1 MPTRNIVIPDP
12 LSHEIDRLVE
22 SGRYQN
28 ASEVIRNGLRLLIQ
42 QEAMVS
48 AKIEALRN
56 ATGSAI
62 QQLEQGTFDE
72 VSADDL
78 EQYLES
84 LRLEDSRIGR

>member
-1 MPTRNIVIPDP
+1 MPTRNILIPDP

-28 ASEVIRNGLRLLIQ
+28 ASEVVRNGLRLLMQ
-42 QEAMVS
+42 QEAMIS

-62 QQLEQGTFDE
+62 QHLEQGRFDE
-72 VSADDL
+72 VNGEDL
-78 EQYLES
+78 EQYLEGLS
-84 LRLEDSRIGR
+84 LEDSRLGH

>member
-1 MPTRNIVIPDP
+1 MPTRNILIPDL

-28 ASEVIRNGLRLLIQ
+28 ASEVVRNGLRLLMQ

-56 ATGSAI
+56 ATGSAL
-62 QQLEQGTFDE
+62 QQLEQGRFDE
-72 VSADDL
+72 VNGEEL
-78 EQYLES
+78 EQYLEGLS
-84 LRLEDSRIGR
+84 LEDCRLGH

>member
-1 MPTRNIVIPDP
+1 MPTRNILIPDP
-12 LSHEIDRLVE
+12 LSNEIDRLVE

-28 ASEVIRNGLRLLIQ
+28 ASEVIRNGVRLLIQ

-72 VSADDL
+72 VPADDL
-78 EQYLES
+78 EQYLEG
-84 LRLEDSRIGR
+84 LGLEDSRIGH

>member
-12 LSHEIDRLVE
+12 LSNEIDRLVE

-28 ASEVIRNGLRLLIQ
+28 ASEVIRNGVRLLIQ

-78 EQYLES
+78 EQYLEG
-84 LRLEDSRIGR
+84 LGLEDSRIGQ

>member
-12 LSHEIDRLVE
+12 LSDEIDRLVE

-28 ASEVIRNGLRLLIQ
+28 ASEVVRNGLRLLIQ

-56 ATGSAI
+56 TMGIGI
-62 QQLEQGTFDE
+62 QQLEHGIFDE
-72 VSADDL
+72 VPAEDL
-78 EQYLES
+78 EQYLEGLS
-84 LRLEDSRIGR
+84 VEDSRIGH